1 MNSRTAHGTVI
12 MTIDEMMIVL
22 YKLGNFTQNKL
33 FGLLSVKTIFNK
45 IAEMICCDHIWPS
58 FSITKISLI

>member
-22 YKLGNFTQNKL
+22 YKLGNFTQTNYSVYC
-33 FGLLSVKTIFNK
+33 LLKQFLI
-45 IAEMICCDHIWPS
+45 
-58 FSITKISLI
+58 IS

>member
-22 YKLGNFTQNKL
+22 YKQGNFIQTNYSVYCLLKQFFIISRREFVTIT
-33 FGLLSVKTIFNK
+33 FGRVSLSQ
-45 IAEMICCDHIWPS
+45 
-58 FSITKISLI
+58 